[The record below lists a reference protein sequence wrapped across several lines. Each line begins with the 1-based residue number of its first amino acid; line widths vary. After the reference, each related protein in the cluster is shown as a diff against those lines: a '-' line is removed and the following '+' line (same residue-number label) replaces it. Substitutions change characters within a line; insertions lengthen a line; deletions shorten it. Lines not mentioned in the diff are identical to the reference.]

1 MMSTEEK
8 SNSLSYYILLKDYED
23 KYLNTYTDE
32 SFTIRI
38 WVWFK
43 EANAT
48 LFYLT
53 SREIQIFLDV
63 MQTKEKPSSLF
74 LIKPDGLSQQKPL

>member
-32 SFTIRI
+32 SFPIRI

-43 EANAT
+43 EANTT
-48 LFYLT
+48 LFYLA

-74 LIKPDGLSQQKPL
+74 LIKPDGLLQQKPL